1 MAMEPM
7 SNRLAAE
14 KSPYL
19 LQHADNPV
27 DWYPWGEEAFSKA
40 KAENKP
46 ILLSIGYSTCH
57 WCHVMEHESFSVPA
71 TAEVMNRHFVCV
83 KLDREER
90 PDVDKVYMT
99 AVQAITGQGGW
110 PLNVFLT
117 PNLKPFYGGTYF
129 PPESRW
135 GQPAW
140 TGLLTRLAQLWEE
153 RRADVETDAASLA
166 RSVAEYAAAEDET
179 RGRPETEALLA
190 AEKSLRASFDA
201 ENAGFGGAPK
211 FPMPANLRFL
221 LRRHART
228 GDKDAKTMA
237 VETLRAMTRGGIF
250 DQLGGGYARY
260 STDEVWRIP
269 HFEKMLYD
277 NAQLLENLA
286 DAWVV
291 SGDEEI
297 LRALKRTVD
306 YLSRDLKA
314 PGGGFYSA
322 EDADSLPPDEPQGH
336 KTEGAFYLWKK
347 AEIDKILGKEAAAFC
362 SRYGVVEG
370 TNALADP
377 HGEFIGKCVLY
388 DKDPKLMEEAA
399 AAEARAKLFLE
410 RSKRSRPSLDDKI
423 LTSWNGLAIA
433 GLSRAFGATG
443 NEAYLKLAEDATD
456 FIKMNL
462 SEDNGKIIW
471 RRWRDGS
478 RAIAGMADDYAN
490 LAYGLLE
497 LHESDFR
504 ADRLAWAVDLTEE
517 TLRRFAA
524 PGGGL
529 YQVAEGQAAELF
541 ARAIEDHDGVEP
553 APSSVMT
560 EVCLRLHELTGRDG
574 FRRFA
579 DETLERFGPRL
590 STRPLALPFLLT
602 AFDRVLGKP
611 KTLLISDADLPGGA
625 ELAAAARRKLRPDL
639 VLTGYRDADKDALA
653 RIVPVVREIPKAP
666 RARAYLCINH
676 ACGLPIE
683 DAVELARRLDAL

>member
-1 MAMEPM
+1 M

-27 DWYPWGEEAFSKA
+27 DWYPWGLEAFAKS

-71 TAEVMNRHFVCV
+71 TAEVMNRYFVCV

-99 AVQAITGQGGW
+99 AVQALTGQGGW

-117 PNLKPFYGGTYF
+117 PELKPFYGGTYF

-140 TGLLTRLAQLWEE
+140 TGLLMRLAQLWKD
-153 RRADVETDAASLA
+153 RRVDVESDAASLA
-166 RSVAEYAAAEDET
+166 RSVAEYAAAEDGE
-179 RGRPETEALLA
+179 RGRPETVALLA

-228 GDKDAKTMA
+228 GDEDARTMA

-260 STDEVWRIP
+260 STDESWRIP

-277 NAQLLENLA
+277 NAQILENLA
-286 DAWVV
+286 DAWTV
-291 SGDEEI
+291 SRDEEI
-297 LRALKRTVD
+297 HRALTRTVE
-306 YLSRDLKA
+306 YLSRDLRA
-314 PGGGFYSA
+314 PEGGFYSA
-322 EDADSLPPDEPQGH
+322 EDADSAPPDDIKGH
-336 KTEGAFYLWKK
+336 KAEGAFYLWKK
-347 AEIDKILGKEAAAFC
+347 AEIGIILGNEAAAFC
-362 SRYGVVEG
+362 ARYGVVEG

-388 DKDPKLMEEAA
+388 DKDMTAMGEMAA
-399 AAEARAKLFLE
+399 ADARAKLFSE
-410 RSKRSRPSLDDKI
+410 RAKRPRPSLDDKI

-456 FIKMNL
+456 FLRLHL

-471 RRWRDGS
+471 RRWRDGA
-478 RAIAGMADDYAN
+478 RAVAGMADDYAY

-497 LHESDFR
+497 LHEADFR
-504 ADRLAWAVDLTEE
+504 ADRLAWAADLAEE
-517 TLRRFAA
+517 ALRRFAA

-529 YQVAEGQAAELF
+529 YQVAEGQSTELF

-553 APSSVMT
+553 APSSVMA
-560 EVCLRLHELTGRDG
+560 EVCLRLHELTGRED

-590 STRPLALPFLLT
+590 STRPLALPFMLT
-602 AFDRVLGKP
+602 VFDRVLGKSAA
-611 KTLLISDADLPGGA
+611 LLIAGADLPGGP
-625 ELAAAARRKLRPDL
+625 ELIAAARVKLRPDL
-639 VLTGYRDADKDALA
+639 VVAGYRAADKEALA
-653 RIVPVVREIPKAP
+653 RVVPVVREIPNAP
-666 RARAYLCINH
+666 RARAYLCVNR

-683 DAVELARRLDAL
+683 DAAELARRLDAI